1 MSNTELNGS
10 QLLTQAKT
18 ALRQKDAGRAD
29 AFFAEHAERS
39 LLKNKARVA
48 NDVR

>member
-1 MSNTELNGS
+1 MSNTKLNDD
-10 QLLTQAKT
+10 QLLTQART
-18 ALRQKDAGRAD
+18 ALREKDAGRAD

-39 LLKNKARVA
+39 LMKNKTRVA